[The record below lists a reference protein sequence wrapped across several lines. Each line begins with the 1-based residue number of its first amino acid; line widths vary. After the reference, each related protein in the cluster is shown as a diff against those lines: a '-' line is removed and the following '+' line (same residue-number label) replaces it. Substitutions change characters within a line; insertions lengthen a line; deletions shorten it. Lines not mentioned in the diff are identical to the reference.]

1 MTIIKARYADGV
13 LTPIEPLDLADG
25 CEVTVSI
32 KDVDEGPRS
41 LGAAIVVDLALAAH
55 AAEPPEIAEL
65 EAGLPTDLARNKK
78 HYLYGHPKE
87 EDEGRRGAQEPKP

>member
-1 MTIIKARYADGV
+1 MT
-13 LTPIEPLDLADG
+13 TTEPIE
-25 CEVTVSI
+25 
-32 KDVDEGPRS
+32 DVDEDPPLRG
-41 LGAAIVVDLALAAH
+41 LAAVVDQALRAH

-87 EDEGRRGAQEPKP
+87 EDEGRRGA